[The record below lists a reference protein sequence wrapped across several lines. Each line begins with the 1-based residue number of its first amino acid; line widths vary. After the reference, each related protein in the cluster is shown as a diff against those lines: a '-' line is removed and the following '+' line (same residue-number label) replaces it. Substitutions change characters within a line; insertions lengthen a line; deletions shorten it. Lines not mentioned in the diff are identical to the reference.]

1 MMHER
6 QAHHQKQDD
15 PIESEPNSDAK
26 EREALLGQN

>member
-1 MMHER
+1 MHKR
-6 QAHHQKQDD
+6 QAHQKQDD